1 MKIQNKW
8 IGYLLW
14 NNHFYGW
21 CIVAI
26 SISSGLYLTGKIPSI
41 LLLAASYIATVVYYT
56 NAYFNELPNEHNQ
69 ARAIW
74 YQTYHTYLKIRQWV
88 LAFILLVLMFY
99 VIVKHPA
106 LLNLHFKQIIILFGT
121 VAISALY
128 NTSSL
133 KKNGVF
139 KSVAIAIVWTIVG
152 GYLPVY
158 FFQSIETPTPQP
170 QWVLLFYLF
179 QLFLFILLLAI
190 LFDIKDMQRDKPVHI
205 QTIPIQIGL
214 DQINQKIVIPIL
226 LSYISIDVLL
236 SSTLH
241 FTSFA
246 WTLHSVFYIAIFK
259 ASTVAIR
266 EKSIYK
272 SILWIDGLMILRG
285 IIDIVSWYLTQ

>member
-1 MKIQNKW
+1 MKIQDKW

-21 CIVAI
+21 CIVAL

-41 LLLAASYIATVVYYT
+41 LLLAASYIATVIYYT

-69 ARAIW
+69 ARTIW
-74 YQTYHTYLKIRQWV
+74 YQTYHTYLKTRQRA
-88 LAFILLVLMFY
+88 LAFILLILMFY
-99 VIVKHPA
+99 IIVKHPA

-121 VAISALY
+121 VAITALY
-128 NTSSL
+128 NTSRL

-139 KSVAIAIVWTIVG
+139 KSVSIAFVWTIVG

-170 QWVLLFYLF
+170 QWVQLLYLF

-190 LFDIKDMQRDKPVHI
+190 LFDIKDMQRDKPDHI

-214 DQINQKIVIPIL
+214 DQINQKIVIPTL
-226 LSYISIDVLL
+226 LSYISIDILL
-236 SSTLH
+236 SSSLH
-241 FTSFA
+241 FSSFA
-246 WTLHSVFYIAIFK
+246 WMLHSIFHIGIYK

-272 SILWIDGLMILRG
+272 SILWIDGLMIFRG
-285 IIDIVSWYLTQ
+285 IIVVASWYLMQ

>member
-1 MKIQNKW
+1 LKIQDKW

-21 CIVAI
+21 CIVAL

-41 LLLAASYIATVVYYT
+41 LLLAASYIATVIYYT

-69 ARAIW
+69 ARTIW
-74 YQTYHTYLKIRQWV
+74 YQTYHTYLKTRQRA
-88 LAFILLVLMFY
+88 LAFILLILMFY
-99 VIVKHPA
+99 IIVKHPA

-121 VAISALY
+121 VAITALY
-128 NTSSL
+128 NTSRL

-139 KSVAIAIVWTIVG
+139 KSVSIAFVWTIVG

-170 QWVLLFYLF
+170 QWVQLLYLF

-190 LFDIKDMQRDKPVHI
+190 LFDIKDMQRDKPDHI

-236 SSTLH
+236 SSSLH

-246 WTLHSVFYIAIFK
+246 WMLHSIFYIGIYK

-285 IIDIVSWYLTQ
+285 IIFIASWYLMQ